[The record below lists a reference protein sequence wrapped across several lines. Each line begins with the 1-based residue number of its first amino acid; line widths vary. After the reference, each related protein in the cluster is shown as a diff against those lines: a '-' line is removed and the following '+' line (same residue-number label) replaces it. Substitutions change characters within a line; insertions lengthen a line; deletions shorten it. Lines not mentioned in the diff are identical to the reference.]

1 MILYPIPSHYEYQ
14 LEISIITNDSVLLD
28 DHTVKYLLVFDQYKQ
43 LSDPKEYKEVDWDQH
58 QRLSSIIV
66 LLLSYSNPIQ

>member
-28 DHTVKYLLVFDQYKQ
+28 DHTVKYLLVFYQYKQ
-43 LSDPKEYKEVDWDQH
+43 LSDPKEYKEVD
-58 QRLSSIIV
+58 
-66 LLLSYSNPIQ
+66 